1 MNNLTV
7 SHFPHI
13 KDGATTNRIMLDV
26 VIALAPAFAAAVAVF
41 GARAALI
48 VLICVASSVASE
60 WIYRKA
66 MKLPGTI
73 RDFSAVIT
81 GLLLAFSLP
90 VGVPVW
96 QAAFGSMVAII
107 LVKQLFGGLG
117 KNFANPAVTARI
129 IMFLAFSVEMTTFA
143 GPDAISG
150 ATPLALIAGGGA
162 LPPLPDM
169 ILGVRGGC
177 LGETS
182 ALALVIGGAYLMVR
196 RVITWHAPVTFIAT
210 VFALTALLGQQPV
223 MQILSGGLLIGA
235 IFMATD
241 YVTTPMTGWGK
252 VVFGAGAG
260 FFTVVIRIY
269 GAYPE
274 GVSFA
279 ILLMNTITPYINRF
293 TASRP
298 LGRVKPGR

>member
-7 SHFPHI
+7 SHSPHTRG
-13 KDGATTNRIMLDV
+13 GATTNGIMLDV
-26 VIALAPAFAAAVAVF
+26 VIALMPAFVASVAIF

-48 VLICVASSVASE
+48 VCACVASSVASE

-66 MKLPGTI
+66 MKKPGTI
-73 RDFSAVIT
+73 RDLSAVIT
-81 GLLLAFSLP
+81 GLLLAYSLP
-90 VGVPVW
+90 AGVPVW
-96 QAAFGSMVAII
+96 QAVFGSAVAII
-107 LVKQLFGGLG
+107 LIKQLFGGLG
-117 KNFANPAVTARI
+117 KNFANPAATARI
-129 IMFLAFSVEMTTFA
+129 IMFLAFSVEMTTFT

-162 LPPLPDM
+162 LPPLTDM

-182 ALALVIGGAYLMVR
+182 ALALIIGGIYLMAR
-196 RVITWHAPVTFIAT
+196 RVISWHTPVVFISA
-210 VFALTALLGQQPV
+210 VFAFTAVLGQQPV
-223 MQILSGGLLIGA
+223 WQILSGGLLIGA

-241 YVTTPMTGWGK
+241 YVTTPMTAWGK
-252 VVFGAGAG
+252 VIFGVGAG

-279 ILLMNTITPYINRF
+279 ILLMNTLTPYINRL
-293 TASRP
+293 TVSRP
-298 LGRVKPGR
+298 FGRVKV

>member
-13 KDGATTNRIMLDV
+13 RDRATTNRIMLDV
-26 VIALAPAFAAAVAVF
+26 VIALIPALIVSVAVF

-48 VLICVASSVASE
+48 VCVCVISSVASE
-60 WIYRKA
+60 WIFRKA
-66 MKLPGTI
+66 MKKPDTI

-90 VGVPVW
+90 VGIPVW
-96 QAAFGSMVAII
+96 QAVFGSVVAII

-117 KNFANPAVTARI
+117 KNFANPAATARI
-129 IMFLAFSVEMTTFA
+129 ILFLAFSVEMTAFT
-143 GPDAISG
+143 GPDAITG
-150 ATPLALIAGGGA
+150 ATPLAAIAGGGT
-162 LPPLPDM
+162 LPSLTDM
-169 ILGVRGGC
+169 LLGVRGGC

-182 ALALVIGGAYLMVR
+182 VLALVIGGIYLLAR
-196 RVITWHAPVTFIAT
+196 RVITWQAPVTFITT
-210 VFALTALLGQQPV
+210 VFVFSAVLGQQPV
-223 MQILSGGLLIGA
+223 WQILSGGLLLGA

-241 YVTTPMTGWGK
+241 YVTTPITAWGK
-252 VVFGAGAG
+252 VIFGVGAG
-260 FFTVVIRIY
+260 FFTVVIRVY

-279 ILLMNTITPYINRF
+279 ILLMNIITPYINRL
-293 TASRP
+293 TARRP
-298 LGRVKPGR
+298 FGRSKV